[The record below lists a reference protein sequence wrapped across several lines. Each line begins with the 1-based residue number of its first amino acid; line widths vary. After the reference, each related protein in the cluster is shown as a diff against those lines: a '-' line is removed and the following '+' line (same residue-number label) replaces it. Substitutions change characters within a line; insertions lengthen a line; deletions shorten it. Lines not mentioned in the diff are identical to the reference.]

1 MAKIVLA
8 LLLSTL
14 LWANIFDRKCEAC
27 HRRLHKPLKKIF
39 FNYLLYHSSERRV
52 IKAMKQNILHPDKKH
67 NISKNLYK
75 HSIKPNELDILLQ
88 IYWNRYK
95 VIGKIK

>member
-1 MAKIVLA
+1 MVKIALN

-14 LWANIFDRKCEAC
+14 LWANVFDQKCETC
-27 HRRLHKPLKKIF
+27 HTRIHKPLKKIF
-39 FNYLLYHSSERRV
+39 FDYLLYHSSERRV
-52 IKAMKQNILHPDKKH
+52 IEAMKQNILHPDKKR
-67 NISKNLYK
+67 NLSKNLYK
-75 HSIKPNELDILLQ
+75 HSVKQNELDILLQ